1 MNKENLF
8 KGIIVLAGTGI
19 AYLKYNPIELLNIEY
34 LLPIVSALIVVF
46 ISAIFLLNKKV
57 YKLKTLVINSKLRF
71 LIKNFKSNKSKEKI
85 KTEKVHFQSDKT
97 NVLKAIESILCISVA
112 VVFGV
117 VLGYYYKEPSAKM
130 LRLALNEPSEWKKNL
145 FLDWRRAKTSFFE
158 LKNNLY
164 GGFEFNW
171 IAFSIGIISIVL
183 LYVIIKKT
191 KLTSIIKVTLTP
203 YIK

>member
-1 MNKENLF
+1 MCK
-8 KGIIVLAGTGI
+8 ILA
-19 AYLKYNPIELLNIEY
+19 
-34 LLPIVSALIVVF
+34 
-46 ISAIFLLNKKV
+46 ISQADL
-57 YKLKTLVINSKLRF
+57 
-71 LIKNFKSNKSKEKI
+71 
-85 KTEKVHFQSDKT
+85 FQSDKT

-171 IAFSIGIISIVL
+171 IAFSIGI
-183 LYVIIKKT
+183 T
-191 KLTSIIKVTLTP
+191 KIRTMKYSPIWLAENLWSFILGG
-203 YIK
+203 

>member
-8 KGIIVLAGTGI
+8 KSIIILAGTGI
-19 AYLKYNPIELLNIEY
+19 AYLKYNSIEFLNTEY
-34 LLPIVSALIVVF
+34 LLPIVSTLIIIF
-46 ISAIFLLNKKV
+46 ISVIFLLNKKV
-57 YKLKTLVINSKLRF
+57 YKLKTLIVKSKLRS
-71 LIKNFKSNKSKEKI
+71 LIEKIKSNNPKEKR
-85 KTEKVHFQSDKT
+85 KTEKVTFQSDKT
-97 NVLKAIESILCISVA
+97 KVLKIAESILCISIVGG
-112 VVFGV
+112 FGV
-117 VLGYYYKEPSAKM
+117 ILGYYYKEPSAKM

-171 IAFSIGIISIVL
+171 IAFSIGVISIVL

-191 KLTSIIKVTLTP
+191 KLISIIKATLTP
-203 YIK
+203 YVK